1 MPYRIVWSNRALNR
15 VSELA
20 DFLAERRPPAA
31 GKLVVRLFEGVE
43 VLADHPRLAPAWSR
57 LHDPNVRRLVL
68 GDYLAY
74 YEVADEDQTVIIL
87 TVRHGA
93 ERPPEPDEVL

>member
-1 MPYRIVWSNRALNR
+1 MPYRIVWSNRALLR
-15 VSELA
+15 VTELA
-20 DFLAERRPPAA
+20 DFLAERSPPAA
-31 GKLVVRLFEGVE
+31 ARVVARLFEGVE

-68 GDYLAY
+68 GEYLAW
-74 YEVADEDQTVIIL
+74 YEVVDEDDTVVIL

-93 ERPPEPDEVL
+93 ERPPDPDEGL